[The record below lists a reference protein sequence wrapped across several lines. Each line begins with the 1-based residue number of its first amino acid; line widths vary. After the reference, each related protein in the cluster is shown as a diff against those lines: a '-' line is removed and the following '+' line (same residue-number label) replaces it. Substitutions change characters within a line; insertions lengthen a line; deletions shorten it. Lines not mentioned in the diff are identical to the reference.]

1 MEHIKYYS
9 CVFERLHFKWCSWL
23 VMANAENPHSHKHL
37 YKRTVKHSQPNSREW
52 GFPFSL
58 CCWAHSMIPLF
69 SKICSRASRHFW
81 SWRIQMF
88 EMLTVKM
95 LTLFIAN
102 LAYATNSS
110 FNCGNSDTHFLSLA
124 KVSILIPNIYT
135 TQSRNKLQ
143 MIMVL
148 GVARLPEQNT
158 GFIQWILKMKI
169 SHLNFLLQLFW
180 YQYCW

>member
-1 MEHIKYYS
+1 
-9 CVFERLHFKWCSWL
+9 
-23 VMANAENPHSHKHL
+23 
-37 YKRTVKHSQPNSREW
+37 
-52 GFPFSL
+52 
-58 CCWAHSMIPLF
+58 
-69 SKICSRASRHFW
+69 
-81 SWRIQMF
+81 MF

-110 FNCGNSDTHFLSLA
+110 FHCGNSGTHFLSLA

-180 YQYCW
+180 YQYC